1 MKVAAA
7 RSDHPVISLKVNFG
21 GFVPLSTVD
30 WRGRAVCTVFL
41 RGCPVRCSYCHNRP
55 LQDGEDF
62 RELEEVAGLIR
73 SSKLLVS
80 GVVFSGGEPT
90 MQAEPLKALAR
101 ASRQMGLRV
110 GIQTNGVFPEVLASL
125 IAEKLVDH
133 VALDL
138 KARWERYDSL
148 LKEKYSG
155 AVKESLALCRDA
167 KLAGDLPEFEVVV
180 TLFRGYEDE
189 APYIAKTAEGVDL
202 VLQQGMEGGV
212 KPLTGDELRKV
223 ADRVGRVVKI
233 RTREEGEVVYAGDR
247 GRRVPGERQG

>member
-1 MKVAAA
+1 M
-7 RSDHPVISLKVNFG
+7 KVNFG

-41 RGCPVRCSYCHNRP
+41 RGCPVRCSYCHNRSI
-55 LQDGEDF
+55 QDGEDF
-62 RELEEVAGLIR
+62 RELEEVTALMR
-73 SSKLLVS
+73 SSRILVS

-90 MQAEPLKALAR
+90 MQPEPLKALAR
-101 ASRQMGLRV
+101 ASRAMGLLV
-110 GIQTNGVFPEVLASL
+110 GLQTNGVFPKVLASL
-125 IAEKLVDH
+125 ISEKLVDR
-133 VALDL
+133 VALDI
-138 KARWERYDSL
+138 KARWERYDNL

-155 AVKESLALCRDA
+155 PIKESLALCRDA

-189 APYIAKTAEGVDL
+189 VPYIARVADGVDL
-202 VLQQGMEGGV
+202 VLQQGMDGGV
-212 KPLTGDELRKV
+212 KPLSSEELRKV

-247 GRRVPGERQG
+247 GRRVSGERQG